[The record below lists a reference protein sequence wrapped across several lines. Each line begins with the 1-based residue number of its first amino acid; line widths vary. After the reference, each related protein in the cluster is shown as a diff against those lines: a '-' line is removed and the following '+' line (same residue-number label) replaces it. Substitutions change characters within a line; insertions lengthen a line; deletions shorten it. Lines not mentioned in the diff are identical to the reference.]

1 MALQVCQITPVSQ
14 AHGSNP
20 KTPRHSG
27 HPPKE
32 SPTKFINFA
41 GADGVELLLLEL
53 AFQILKIDQLF
64 AHKRNLV

>member
-20 KTPRHSG
+20 ETPRPADIPPRN
-27 HPPKE
+27 HPQNLSILRGPM
-32 SPTKFINFA
+32 A
-41 GADGVELLLLEL
+41 GELLLLEL